1 MSNEAA
7 IAPLSLTD
15 EELDCVM
22 RAAARCRRPSAS
34 DRVRSS
40 KAILGS
46 AAGNSRERFTP
57 IDLVA
62 CGLQFSE

>member
-22 RAAARCRRPSAS
+22 RAAAPLQAAFCIGSCAKFKGDTGIRRW
-34 DRVRSS
+34 
-40 KAILGS
+40 
-46 AAGNSRERFTP
+46 
-57 IDLVA
+57 
-62 CGLQFSE
+62 